1 MTEIQ
6 QNEINE
12 IILTLVVAFFANY
25 QSRTLGYEYKNK
37 ESLIALYN
45 ENSNNPSVFSLSES
59 GEFDDIVLKIKMSV
73 LLEYSDI
80 FKLSGYENHTLCF
93 TLSDMDDIT
102 VVDATLSAVI
112 DDDELPDATTILDEK
127 LFCSSDV
134 DMRYIMAYYFNLV
147 NSD

>member
-12 IILTLVVAFFANY
+12 IILTLVAAFFTDYEN
-25 QSRTLGYEYKNK
+25 RTLDYEYKNK
-37 ESLIALYN
+37 ESLISLYN
-45 ENSNNPSVFSLSES
+45 QNSNNPSVFSLTES
-59 GEFDDIVLKIKMSV
+59 GKFDDIVLKIKMSV

-93 TLSDMDDIT
+93 TLSDIDEIT
-102 VVDATLSAVI
+102 IVNATLRAEI
-112 DDDELPDATTILDEK
+112 DDDELSDATIILDEK
-127 LFCSSDV
+127 LFCSSNI
-134 DMRYIMAYYFNLV
+134 DMRYIIVDYFNLV

>member
-12 IILTLVVAFFANY
+12 IILTLVEAFFTDYEN
-25 QSRTLGYEYKNK
+25 RTLDYEYKNK
-37 ESLIALYN
+37 ESLISLYN
-45 ENSNNPSVFSLSES
+45 QNSNNPSVFSLTES
-59 GEFDDIVLKIKMSV
+59 GKFDDIVLKIKMSV

-93 TLSDMDDIT
+93 TLSDIDEIT
-102 VVDATLSAVI
+102 IVNATLRAEI
-112 DDDELPDATTILDEK
+112 DDDELSDATIILDEK
-127 LFCSSDV
+127 LFCSSNI
-134 DMRYIMAYYFNLV
+134 DMRYIIVDYFNLV